1 MTTDQ
6 ARELMYKEI
15 DNHGELTHSEV
26 VKASQ
31 VLDKKILEDMLILNN
46 EKIRELRSKL
56 DKAERQ
62 LSLAKEV
69 VKLYEQGIDVRMGIA
84 LIEEKARREGVL

>member
-1 MTTDQ
+1 
-6 ARELMYKEI
+6 
-15 DNHGELTHSEV
+15 
-26 VKASQ
+26 
-31 VLDKKILEDMLILNN
+31 MLILNN